1 MIIDHPSLSYEKV
14 YAELLT
20 LSVVAWNRYPTERR
34 RDLVSVYACDV
45 LLDIEGTQMRRV
57 CSSAITLA
65 DVRGTVNQRTSQ
77 TVAELFERAAGM
89 YAAFVLDRAAL
100 NRRNA

>member
-20 LSVVAWNRYPTERR
+20 LSVVGWNRYPTERR
-34 RDLVSVYACDV
+34 RDLVSVYVCDV
-45 LLDIEGTQMRRV
+45 LLDIDGTQMRRV
-57 CSSAITLA
+57 CSAAVTLA
-65 DVRGTVNQRTSQ
+65 DVRGTVDQRKSQ

-89 YAAFVLDRAAL
+89 YAAFVLDRSAL
-100 NRRNA
+100 NRRIA

>member
-34 RDLVSVYACDV
+34 RELVSVYACDV

-57 CSSAITLA
+57 CSSAVTLS
-65 DVRGTVNQRTSQ
+65 DVRASVEERKSQ

-100 NRRNA
+100 NRRSA